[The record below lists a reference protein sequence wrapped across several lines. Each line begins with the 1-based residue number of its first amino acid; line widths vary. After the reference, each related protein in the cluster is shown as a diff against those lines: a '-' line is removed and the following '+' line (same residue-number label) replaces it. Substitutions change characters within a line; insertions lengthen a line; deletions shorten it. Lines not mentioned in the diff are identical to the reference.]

1 MTNTHSHGMATSDRC
16 LKKNTASQH
25 CSAYFVRKN
34 TARQHCSAYF
44 VRNALLEFRTN
55 TQSLGMLVDY
65 LAGGE
70 KEKAEVSCH
79 HAILHPFACV

>member
-1 MTNTHSHGMATSDRC
+1 MTNTHSHGMATSDCC
-16 LKKNTASQH
+16 LKKNTVSQH
-25 CSAYFVRKN
+25 CSAYFM
-34 TARQHCSAYF
+34 
-44 VRNALLEFRTN
+44 RNALLEFRTN
-55 TQSLGMLVDY
+55 TRSLGMLVDY